1 MRQELLLNGL
11 RQELLLNGL
20 WQELLLNGLRQ
31 ELLLNGLRQELLLN
45 GLSAYVPSGNTSL
58 GLKWPAR
65 GIASRHMLRPFC
77 GSSVV

>member
-1 MRQELLLNGL
+1 MRQELLP
-11 RQELLLNGL
+11 
-20 WQELLLNGLRQ
+20 
-31 ELLLNGLRQELLLN
+31 NGLRQELLLN
-45 GLSAYVPSGNTSL
+45 GLSVYVPSGNTSL

>member
-1 MRQELLLNGL
+1 MVLEGVRRELVPY
-11 RQELLLNGL
+11 GL

-31 ELLLNGLRQELLLN
+31 ELLLNGL
-45 GLSAYVPSGNTSL
+45 SVYVPSGNTSL